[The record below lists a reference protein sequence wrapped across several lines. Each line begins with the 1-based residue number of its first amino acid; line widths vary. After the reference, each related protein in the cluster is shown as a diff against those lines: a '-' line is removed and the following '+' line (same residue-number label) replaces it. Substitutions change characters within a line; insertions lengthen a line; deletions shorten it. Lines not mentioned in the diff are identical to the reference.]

1 MKSKTYINT
10 KGEEVPYNSLR
21 TKEGDVDELKSL
33 RDLVNRL
40 EFIVAAQDKGTAE
53 LITEK
58 KILQQQNK
66 ELQDKIDDLYI
77 QLQSYSRIP
86 KWVISLF

>member
-1 MKSKTYINT
+1 MRQRTYIDIHGN
-10 KGEEVPYNSLR
+10 EVPYNTTR

-40 EFIVAAQDKGTAE
+40 EFIVAAQDKGTSD
-53 LITEK
+53 LIKEK

-66 ELQDKIDDLYI
+66 ELQDKVDDLYI
-77 QLQSYSRIP
+77 QLASYTKIP
-86 KWVISLF
+86 KLIKDLF